1 MALTK
6 KQKEVYDYIVAY
18 NQQNGYAPTQKEIK
32 EHFQLKSF
40 GSVQRYIKYLTQSGL
55 LETDWNARR
64 GLRPVD
70 LSEQSSEQSL
80 SVETPHNIPLLGDI
94 AAGNPI
100 EALENPTEF
109 ISVPAEL
116 MKRTGQY
123 FALKVRGDSMIED
136 GILEDDVVV
145 CRQQQTAQQG
155 QTVVALV
162 DGEATLKRYYKH
174 TDFIE
179 LRPANQRFRPLKIT
193 ADSNE
198 LRIAGIMIGLV
209 RLYPEAG

>member
-6 KQKEVYDYIVAY
+6 KQKEVYDYILSY

-64 GLRPVD
+64 GLKALAVPD
-70 LSEQSSEQSL
+70 QEMAQNDTNL
-80 SVETPHNIPLLGDI
+80 TDNNGIPLLGDV
-94 AAGNPI
+94 AAGDPI

-109 ISVPAEL
+109 ISVPPQL
-116 MKRTGQY
+116 MRKNGRY

-136 GILEDDVVV
+136 GILEEDYVV
-145 CRQQQTAQQG
+145 CRQQENAQQG
-155 QTVVALV
+155 QTVVAVV

-174 TDFIE
+174 SDHIE
-179 LRPANQRFRPLKIT
+179 LRPANQRLRPFKIT
-193 ADSNE
+193 SESGE
-198 LRIAGIMIGLV
+198 LRIAGVMVGLV
-209 RLYPEAG
+209 RLYE

>member
-6 KQKEVYDYIVAY
+6 KQKEVYDYILSY
-18 NQQNGYAPTQKEIK
+18 NQKNGYAPTQKEIK

-64 GLRPVD
+64 GLKALAVPD
-70 LSEQSSEQSL
+70 QEMAQNDTNL
-80 SVETPHNIPLLGDI
+80 TDNNGIPLLGDV
-94 AAGNPI
+94 AAGDPI

-109 ISVPAEL
+109 ISVPPQL
-116 MKRTGQY
+116 MRKNGRY

-136 GILEDDVVV
+136 GILEEDYVV
-145 CRQQQTAQQG
+145 CRQQENAQQG
-155 QTVVALV
+155 QTVVAVV

-174 TDFIE
+174 SDHIE
-179 LRPANQRFRPLKIT
+179 LRPANQRLRPFKIT
-193 ADSNE
+193 SESGE
-198 LRIAGIMIGLV
+198 LRIAGVMVGLV
-209 RLYPEAG
+209 RLYE

>member
-6 KQKEVYDYIVAY
+6 KQKEVYDYILSY

-64 GLRPVD
+64 GLKALAVPD
-70 LSEQSSEQSL
+70 QEMAQNDTNL
-80 SVETPHNIPLLGDI
+80 TDNNGIPLLGDV
-94 AAGNPI
+94 AAGDPI

-109 ISVPAEL
+109 ISVPPQL
-116 MKRTGQY
+116 MRKNGRY

-136 GILEDDVVV
+136 GILEEDYVV
-145 CRQQQTAQQG
+145 CRQQENAQQG
-155 QTVVALV
+155 QTVVAVV
-162 DGEATLKRYYKH
+162 DGEATLKRYYQH
-174 TDFIE
+174 SDHIE
-179 LRPANQRFRPLKIT
+179 LRPANQRLRPFKIT
-193 ADSNE
+193 SESGE
-198 LRIAGIMIGLV
+198 LRIAGVMVGLV
-209 RLYPEAG
+209 RLYE